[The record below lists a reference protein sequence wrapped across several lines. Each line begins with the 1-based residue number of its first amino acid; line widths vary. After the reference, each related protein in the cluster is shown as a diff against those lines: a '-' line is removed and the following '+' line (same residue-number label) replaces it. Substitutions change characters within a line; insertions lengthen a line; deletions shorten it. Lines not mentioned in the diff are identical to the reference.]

1 MRFSGTFKGRH
12 RSGAARAEAPLRQV
26 ATPRNWLRGRCIQ
39 QPVQPNK
46 EIPLSAPTGQ
56 GRRRSTGQ
64 GRRRSTGQGRRR
76 STGQGRRRST
86 GQGGRRRTAPYAR
99 SAPGKPI
106 SPKELF
112 HGSPWQKSHA
122 ARRRAMLFCRVRC
135 IRSAQHAIRLRTET
149 HGDCGER
156 FGSARKRAAR
166 RRSRPRRDLGSRTPT
181 SPSRRTTLRAPTG
194 ATSTLLRRWPGS
206 RRRPSA
212 YASARRHWSCRTA
225 RRCRRLQWFPHAP
238 RVLHVRGAAVQGLA
252 RGAAAVREFTWMALS
267 ARIAQ
272 RR

>member
-1 MRFSGTFKGRH
+1 MRAGVRCASP
-12 RSGAARAEAPLRQV
+12 APLRV
-26 ATPRNWLRGRCIQ
+26 ATGRA
-39 QPVQPNK
+39 QPEPKHRFGRWRRPATGCGAGVSNNQCSRTK
-46 EIPLSAPTGQ
+46 KFRSARRRTGQ
-56 GRRRSTGQ
+56 GRRRRTRQ
-64 GRRRSTGQGRRR
+64 GR
-76 STGQGRRRST
+76 
-86 GQGGRRRTAPYAR
+86 RRRTAPYAR

>member
-1 MRFSGTFKGRH
+1 MRAGVRCGSP
-12 RSGAARAEAPLRQV
+12 APLRV
-26 ATPRNWLRGRCIQ
+26 ATGRAQPEPKHRFGRWRRPATGCGLGVSNNQCSRTKKLR
-39 QPVQPNK
+39 
-46 EIPLSAPTGQ
+46 SARRRTGQ
-56 GRRRSTGQ
+56 GRRRRTGQ
-64 GRRRSTGQGRRR
+64 GRRR
-76 STGQGRRRST
+76 
-86 GQGGRRRTAPYAR
+86 RTVPYAR

-212 YASARRHWSCRTA
+212 
-225 RRCRRLQWFPHAP
+225 
-238 RVLHVRGAAVQGLA
+238 
-252 RGAAAVREFTWMALS
+252 
-267 ARIAQ
+267 
-272 RR
+272 